1 MAKTLTCLSGRL
13 KRGSFILKLQQ
24 GKNVNKRNT
33 LSCASYVILTLRHRL
48 RSFLDQQSYSLK
60 RCLGSFKTCLQRYR
74 KTMLYGYDQ
83 QTNTCKTNF
92 KIYKS
97 WVPHQQGTKP
107 LLSQG
112 WIISRPNGSTL
123 RDPGCWQGFWVYFRA
138 TPATLNIINPHTI
151 IMGGKN
157 KDQYYSKCR

>member
-1 MAKTLTCLSGRL
+1 
-13 KRGSFILKLQQ
+13 
-24 GKNVNKRNT
+24 
-33 LSCASYVILTLRHRL
+33 
-48 RSFLDQQSYSLK
+48 
-60 RCLGSFKTCLQRYR
+60 
-74 KTMLYGYDQ
+74 MLYRYDQ

-112 WIISRPNGSTL
+112 RIISRPNGSTL

-157 KDQYYSKCR
+157 KDQYYSKCRQCLFATYGCNRQWGHIPCKAFGYAVGESKQTSGCPNKFVKFCNI